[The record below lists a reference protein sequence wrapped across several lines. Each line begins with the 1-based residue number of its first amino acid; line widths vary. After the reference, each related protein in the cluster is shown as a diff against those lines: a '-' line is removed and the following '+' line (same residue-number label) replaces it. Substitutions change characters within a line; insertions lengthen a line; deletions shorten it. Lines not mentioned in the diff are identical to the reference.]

1 MSNASNNDINGNQDL
16 PEWEGLISDD
26 VLLGTGS
33 GMPGDTDAG
42 TVGGADD
49 ATAGAWAASS
59 MGNEQP
65 SQAGN
70 GFEPA
75 PDEVL
80 SPAPSSDA
88 RSETRDNASGESS
101 GSSAATGQNSDP
113 VKQSPTMRKAP
124 QQKKKRHIFSGL
136 NYISQVIIGFV
147 FISAFTVLIA
157 IGVISIVWNQYFQM
171 YTSEN
176 MNSLAETTSNRI
188 ATAFEQSGVFDDD
201 TLAAAMQAATT
212 SSEVGVRVLKNNGEM
227 VFDSTDALPKDA
239 SGTFEPNNA
248 TQVAISNITV
258 GESVVGSVRVWV
270 YGSDTLMNHLDEQF
284 RDNTYRALMLA
295 AAVSIVI
302 ASLVGFA
309 FARKLVSPINKVTR
323 TAQALSEGDF
333 SARTDMDGV
342 GEVSRLGATLDE
354 MARAIERDRELER
367 RLTSDVAHELRTPLM
382 AIQATVEAMIDGVY
396 DRDDEHLM
404 LVDSE
409 VRRLSRLVDALLK
422 LSRLENRTQPFKE
435 EIVNLGELIEDVVI
449 SHEVFVVDSGLAI
462 EYHAE
467 PHVKIVGDSDKIKQA
482 VANLISNA
490 VRYTPEGGSILVDV
504 HQEGKVAAIDVS
516 DTGVGLTP
524 EEEQMVFSRFWRADV
539 GRKYESGGL
548 GIGLAVVKEI
558 VDRHKGKV
566 LVKGEKGVGSTFTI
580 LLPAYDERQSLE
592 QARRALR
599 SFEKK
604 NGGGV
609 GIFNRPKPESD
620 SDAKQDD

>member
-1 MSNASNNDINGNQDL
+1 M
-16 PEWEGLISDD
+16 
-26 VLLGTGS
+26 
-33 GMPGDTDAG
+33 
-42 TVGGADD
+42 
-49 ATAGAWAASS
+49 
-59 MGNEQP
+59 
-65 SQAGN
+65 
-70 GFEPA
+70 
-75 PDEVL
+75 
-80 SPAPSSDA
+80 
-88 RSETRDNASGESS
+88 
-101 GSSAATGQNSDP
+101 
-113 VKQSPTMRKAP
+113 
-124 QQKKKRHIFSGL
+124 FSGL

-147 FISAFTVLIA
+147 FISAFTVMIA

-188 ATAFEQSGVFDDD
+188 ASAFEQSGVFDDE
-201 TLAAAMQAATT
+201 TLAAAVQAAAT
-212 SSEVGVRVLKNNGEM
+212 SDEVGVRVLKNNGEM
-227 VFDSTDALPKDA
+227 VFDSTDSIPHDV
-239 SGTFEPNNA
+239 SGNFEPDNA

-258 GESVVGSVRVWV
+258 GESVVGSVRVWI

-302 ASLVGFA
+302 ASLAGFA
-309 FARKLVSPINKVTR
+309 FARKLVLPINKVTR
-323 TAQALSEGDF
+323 TAQALSEGDL

-396 DRDDEHLM
+396 ERDDEHLM

-435 EIVNLGELIEDVVI
+435 EIVNLGELIEGVVI

-467 PHVKIVGDSDKIKQA
+467 PRVKVVGDPDKIKQA

-524 EEEQMVFSRFWRADV
+524 EEEQMVFSRFWRADT
-539 GRKYESGGL
+539 GRKRESGGL

-609 GIFNRPKPESD
+609 GIFHRPKSEGEDPEVD
-620 SDAKQDD
+620 SDPA

>member
-1 MSNASNNDINGNQDL
+1 MSNVSDNDLNGNQDL
-16 PEWEGLISDD
+16 PEWDGLISDD
-26 VLLGTGS
+26 VLLGEPSDASASQESLGS
-33 GMPGDTDAG
+33 YAIEGET
-42 TVGGADD
+42 
-49 ATAGAWAASS
+49 
-59 MGNEQP
+59 
-65 SQAGN
+65 
-70 GFEPA
+70 
-75 PDEVL
+75 
-80 SPAPSSDA
+80 PSSS
-88 RSETRDNASGESS
+88 RLPS
-101 GSSAATGQNSDP
+101 GSSSSEFVGDDANEAPASQVGEQGAPTEGSGEAPDGATGQTGDP
-113 VKQSPTMRKAP
+113 GKQKPTMRKP
-124 QQKKKRHIFSGL
+124 PHKERRHVFSGL

-147 FISAFTVLIA
+147 FISAFTVMIA

-188 ATAFEQSGVFDDD
+188 ASAFEQSGVFDDE
-201 TLAAAMQAATT
+201 TLAAAVQAAAT
-212 SSEVGVRVLKNNGEM
+212 SDEVGVRVLKNNGEM
-227 VFDSTDALPKDA
+227 VFDSTDSIPHDV
-239 SGTFEPNNA
+239 SGNFEPDNA

-258 GESVVGSVRVWV
+258 GESVVGSVRVWI

-302 ASLVGFA
+302 ASLAGFA
-309 FARKLVSPINKVTR
+309 FARKLVLPINKVTR
-323 TAQALSEGDF
+323 TAQALSEGDL

-396 DRDDEHLM
+396 ERDDEHLM

-435 EIVNLGELIEDVVI
+435 EIVNLGELIEGVVI

-467 PHVKIVGDSDKIKQA
+467 PRVKVVGDPDKIKQA

-524 EEEQMVFSRFWRADV
+524 EEEQMVFSRFWRADT
-539 GRKYESGGL
+539 GRKRESGGL

-604 NGGGV
+604 NGGG
-609 GIFNRPKPESD
+609 
-620 SDAKQDD
+620 